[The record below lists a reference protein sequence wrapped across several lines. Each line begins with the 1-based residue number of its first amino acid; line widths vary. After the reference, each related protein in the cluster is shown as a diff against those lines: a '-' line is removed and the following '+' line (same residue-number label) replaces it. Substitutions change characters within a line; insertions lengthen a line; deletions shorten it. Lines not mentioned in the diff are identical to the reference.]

1 MNDLKEQAKKVIA
14 KGKALN
20 DPELVRMG
28 LEMLDAYGEDVM
40 QEQEIVMPIVPSVPS
55 IETKKT
61 TTPIATAGKLDMGQ
75 FTMSKVGSSLK
86 VDKNGKK
93 QQIYVGPR
101 ENKYHDEG
109 EHKDIVTPDVKPTER
124 TRKSS
129 EQQKV
134 KQTCEVCGKQELVLP
149 LYVRDFYRCDSCLL
163 KGKA

>member
-1 MNDLKEQAKKVIA
+1 MNDLKEQAKIIIA
-14 KGKALN
+14 KGKTLN
-20 DPELVRMG
+20 DPELIRMG
-28 LEMLDAYGEDVM
+28 LEMLDAYTGESDLVAT
-40 QEQEIVMPIVPSVPS
+40 IAVPP
-55 IETKKT
+55 ETKKT
-61 TTPIATAGKLDMGQ
+61 ITPIATAGKLDMGQ